1 MLELGHKTYLYSQFQ
16 TNLIAVDSGYQ
27 VQEKESL
34 DERTMKWSSQLVTRG
49 NDAVIVALLKNCASV
64 VRML

>member
-1 MLELGHKTYLYSQFQ
+1 MYLAAQFQ
-16 TNLIAVDSGYQ
+16 PNLIAVGSESQ
-27 VQEKESL
+27 LQEKESL
-34 DERTMKWSSQLVTRG
+34 DERTMKWLSQDVTRG